1 MPPISQNSLDD
12 YYQDLGYKNQ
22 EDYFEKIDDGNDIRL
37 RSFEDFK
44 RDFYKPQVEE
54 LDVNLG
60 VQERPIREVEQEVQ
74 FVETPIQPADKKD
87 LDFALFAKDSY
98 NEVNKRKNINNH
110 KYIEEDSNKLLA
122 TYYDDKNENLIMA
135 IKGTSEFSDFR
146 KDVGIALGSFGGSIG
161 LEPEYFGLTQKIKE
175 NEKKYNPK
183 KITIVGHSAGGSY
196 SNYIGVDNPNYDV
209 VTFNMGQGLP
219 FLTDY
224 VKCKMGG
231 CENIKNYRIAGDF
244 ASSLSDY
251 FSSGNVYNLKPIKPT
266 ETMRLE
272 AESAE
277 SIFIPADLH
286 IPHSIDQFIGRSINN
301 MMPDPYVYGRKL
313 SSRVGA
319 IGAGV
324 ALPTISSVA
333 GSKIG
338 SMIEKETQ
346 EILTDE
352 LSLIPFERQSI
363 REFTEELEDFG
374 IASPSLLPE
383 MLEVPLRQMSIEEA
397 QTQVL
402 SNPAFTNILKVK
414 NLASNFDKV
423 STFTGGLLGFGIGNV
438 AGNLIY
444 DNFLKSTEDQFANI

>member
-1 MPPISQNSLDD
+1 MPPIIPKSINS
-12 YYQDLGYKNQ
+12 YYQDLGYTSQ
-22 EDYFEKIDDGNDIRL
+22 EEYFQQIDDENDVRTDDL
-37 RSFEDFK
+37 QQFLADFNQ
-44 RDFYKPQVEE
+44 PLVTE
-54 LDVNLG
+54 LNDP
-60 VQERPIREVEQEVQ
+60 RPIREIEQEIE
-74 FVETPIQPADKKD
+74 FRETPMVQADKKD

-98 NEVNKRKNINNH
+98 NEVSKRKDINNH

-146 KDVGIALGSFGGSIG
+146 KDVGIALGSFGGAIG
-161 LEPEYFGLTQKIKE
+161 LQPEYFNLTQKIKK
-175 NEKKYNPK
+175 NEKKYKAK
-183 KITIVGHSAGGSY
+183 KVTITGHSAGGSY

-231 CENIKNYRIAGDF
+231 CDRIRNYRVAGDF

-266 ETMRLE
+266 ESMRLE

-286 IPHSIDQFIGRSINN
+286 IPHSIDQFIGRTLNN
-301 MMPDPYVYGRKL
+301 LNPDPYVYGRKL

-319 IGAGV
+319 IGAGIG
-324 ALPTISSVA
+324 LPLISSVA
-333 GSKIG
+333 TSKIG
-338 SMIEKETQ
+338 SMIGKETE

-352 LSLIPFERQSI
+352 LSLIPQEREEIVEFDKDLRLFGIEPPQL
-363 REFTEELEDFG
+363 FTE
-374 IASPSLLPE
+374 LLDRD
-383 MLEVPLRQMSIEEA
+383 LVQFSREEA
-397 QTQVL
+397 EEQVL
-402 SNPAFTNILKVK
+402 SNPNFSNILKVK
-414 NLASNFDKV
+414 NLASSFDTV
-423 STFTGGLLGFGIGNV
+423 STFTGGLLGFGLGNV

-444 DNFLKSTEDQFANI
+444 DNLLKTPENQFADI

>member
-1 MPPISQNSLDD
+1 
-12 YYQDLGYKNQ
+12 
-22 EDYFEKIDDGNDIRL
+22 
-37 RSFEDFK
+37 
-44 RDFYKPQVEE
+44 
-54 LDVNLG
+54 
-60 VQERPIREVEQEVQ
+60 
-74 FVETPIQPADKKD
+74 
-87 LDFALFAKDSY
+87 
-98 NEVNKRKNINNH
+98 
-110 KYIEEDSNKLLA
+110 
-122 TYYDDKNENLIMA
+122 MA

-161 LEPEYFGLTQKIKE
+161 LEPEYFGLKQKIKE

-183 KITIVGHSAGGSY
+183 KITITGHSAGGSY

-251 FSSGNVYNLKPIKPT
+251 FSSGNVYNLKPTKPT
-266 ETMRLE
+266 EDMRLE

-277 SIFIPADLH
+277 SIFIPADFH
-286 IPHSIDQFIGRSINN
+286 IPHSIDQFIGRTINN
-301 MMPDPYVYGRKL
+301 LNPDPYVYGRKL

-319 IGAGV
+319 FSGGI
-324 ALPTISSVA
+324 ALPIISSIA
-333 GSKIG
+333 GSRIG
-338 SMIEKETQ
+338 SMIEKETE

-352 LSLIPFERQSI
+352 LSLIPQEREQ
-363 REFTEELEDFG
+363 
-374 IASPSLLPE
+374 
-383 MLEVPLRQMSIEEA
+383 IEEFDKDLKLMA
-397 QTQVL
+397 IEPPQLFTQLLDRELIQFSREEAESQVL
-402 SNPAFTNILKVK
+402 SNPTFSNILKVK

-423 STFTGGLLGFGIGNV
+423 STFTGGLVGFGLGNV

-444 DNFLKSTEDQFANI
+444 DNLLKPREDQFANI

>member
-1 MPPISQNSLDD
+1 MPPILQNSLDS
-12 YYQDLGYKNQ
+12 YYQDLGYENQ
-22 EDYFEKIDDGNDIRL
+22 EDYFEKIDDGNDIRF

-44 RDFYKPQVEE
+44 RDFYKPEIEE

-74 FVETPIQPADKKD
+74 FVESPIQPADKKD

-146 KDVGIALGSFGGSIG
+146 KDVGIALGSFGGSVA

-183 KITIVGHSAGGSY
+183 KITITGHSAGGSY

-219 FLTDY
+219 FVTDY

-266 ETMRLE
+266 ESMRLE

-286 IPHSIDQFIGRSINN
+286 IPHSIDQFIGRTLNN
-301 MMPDPYVYGRKL
+301 LNPDPYVYGRKL

-319 IGAGV
+319 ISAGIT
-324 ALPTISSVA
+324 LPIISSIA

-338 SMIEKETQ
+338 SLIEKETE

-352 LSLIPFERQSI
+352 LSLIPQEREEIVEFGRDLRLMGAEPPQL
-363 REFTEELEDFG
+363 FTEILDD
-374 IASPSLLPE
+374 SL
-383 MLEVPLRQMSIEEA
+383 VKMSREEA
-397 QTQVL
+397 EKQVL
-402 SNPAFTNILKVK
+402 YNPTFSNILKVK

-444 DNFLKSTEDQFANI
+444 DNLLKPTEQQFANI